1 MSNEYDSFVESIES
15 HNTAKVA
22 KSFSV
27 IGEYY
32 YDGITPIEIDEII
45 LRTNP
50 NSQKS
55 ITTAL
60 YIMSLYMK
68 HIGNE
73 DAYHMVRAA
82 DRRAIWMKAKPDAK
96 KKFISHHDYMNVY
109 KDIAL
114 KEEHNSL
121 YQRTLFR
128 SVYEGIY
135 SDDMSVLKNIRASD
149 IKDGCAY
156 LSNDNGDKHVL
167 PISSELADSLIE
179 LGEADCW
186 WRNNRYG
193 AYSVKTSGLFK
204 DSCFKVENRNGT
216 DEYSYRY
223 SYYRI
228 LRKMSQE
235 YVGYSLLPFQL
246 YISGIM
252 HRISDALKRNG
263 IDMSYAF
270 SENNKNRLVSSIIS
284 SELERSNCKMEVRNF
299 REMVKGH
306 VDMFIE

>member
-1 MSNEYDSFVESIES
+1 MSNEYDSFVEGIES
-15 HNTAKVA
+15 CNTAKVA
-22 KSFSV
+22 RSFSV
-27 IGEYY
+27 IGEYD

-82 DRRAIWMKAKPDAK
+82 DRRAIWMKAKPNAK
-96 KKFISHHDYMNVY
+96 KKFISYHDYMVVY
-109 KDIAL
+109 RDIAS

-121 YQRTLFR
+121 YQKALFR
-128 SVYEGIY
+128 SVYEGMY
-135 SDDMSVLKNIRASD
+135 CDDMSVLKNIRASD
-149 IKDGCAY
+149 VRGGCAY
-156 LSNDNGDKHVL
+156 LRHDDGDSHIL
-167 PISSELADSLIE
+167 SISKELADSLVE
-179 LGEADCW
+179 LGEVDCW

-193 AYSVKTSGLFK
+193 AYSIRTSGLSK

-228 LRKMSQE
+228 LRKISKE

-252 HRISDALKRNG
+252 HRVSDALECND
-263 IDMSYAF
+263 IDIFYAF
-270 SENNKNRLVSSIIS
+270 SENNKNRLVSSIILN
-284 SELERSNCKMEVRNF
+284 ELERSNCKMEVRNF

-306 VDMFIE
+306 IDVFAE